1 MWNIEK
7 TYSVSL
13 IISFI
18 TILVMF
24 GLYLYGGIKFSLWWY
39 SIPLLAPT
47 AIFLLVVL
55 CALIY
60 SHILVKRSSDD
71 SDAD

>member
-1 MWNIEK
+1 MVDK
-7 TYSVSL
+7 L
-13 IISFI
+13 LISFCPF
-18 TILVMF
+18 TALVLPVSAVPFFAMSE
-24 GLYLYGGIKFSLWWY
+24 LL
-39 SIPLLAPT
+39 PLKIPT